1 MTRTDR
7 LAPDLERPAAPRT
20 GEFGSILFVG
30 GPAADAPASEPAFF
44 GDLNL
49 DQVVDAIVAGRH
61 EYALEPFFYTGLRTV
76 EEVAYRHA
84 VFRELEQDDVRAPVR
99 SFGLEMQKVR
109 QRLTLSEK
117 HRYATEKRRWFL
129 DAVATYCGAVTALAG
144 AVDDRDLSS
153 AGLLAW
159 RSYLDR
165 YVASEG
171 FASLAAEAQ
180 GVLDGLSRVRYT
192 VRTRGARV
200 TVGRYGGEPDY
211 NIEIEERFA
220 RFRQGDVESHLVNVP
235 DSGTMDHIEAQIAAI
250 VARLFPN
257 EFRALDVFC
266 ARHAN
271 FVAAPVA
278 RFDREVQFYLAY
290 LEHTEQLSAA
300 GLPFAYPAVSAS
312 SKAISADDAFDIA
325 LATRA
330 EEPDRVVGNSFSL
343 RGAERVLVV
352 TGPNQ
357 GGKTTF
363 ARTFG
368 QLHHLASLGVPV
380 PARRAQLFLCD
391 RVLTHFEREE
401 DIATLRGKL
410 DDELVRMRDIL
421 ALATADSVVI
431 LNEVF
436 ASTTLEDATEL
447 GVEILRRIVDIGALA
462 VCVTFVDELA
472 SLGAAMVSMVAAVAP
487 EDPSVRTYKV
497 VRQPADGRAYAW
509 AIAAKYGLSYELLR
523 QRISG

>member
-1 MTRTDR
+1 MTRSDR
-7 LAPDLERPAAPRT
+7 LAPDLERPAAPET
-20 GEFGSILFVG
+20 GEFGSILFAG
-30 GPAADAPASEPAFF
+30 GPAADAAASEPAFF
-44 GDLNL
+44 ADLNL
-49 DQVVDAIVAGRH
+49 DQVVDAIVAGRR
-61 EYALEPFFYTGLRTV
+61 EYALEPFFYTGLGTV
-76 EEVAYRHA
+76 EEIAYRHA
-84 VFRELEQDDVRAPVR
+84 VFLDLERQDVRAPVR
-99 SFGLEMQKVR
+99 AFGLEMQKVR
-109 QRLTLSEK
+109 QRLTLAEK

-129 DAVATYCGAVTALAG
+129 DAVATYCGGVTALAG
-144 AVDDRDLSS
+144 ALRGRDLAS
-153 AGLLAW
+153 AGLQAW

-165 YVASEG
+165 YVASEH
-171 FASLAAEAQ
+171 FASLTAGAHR
-180 GVLDGLSRVRYT
+180 VLDGLGRVRYT
-192 VRTRGARV
+192 VRIRGARV
-200 TVGRYGGEPDY
+200 TVGRYRGEPDY
-211 NIEIEERFA
+211 NVEIEDRFA
-220 RFRQGDVESHLVNVP
+220 RFRQGAVESHLVNVP
-235 DSGTMDHIEAQIAAI
+235 DSGTMDHVEARIAAI
-250 VARLFPN
+250 VARLFPE

-266 ARHAN
+266 ARHVD
-271 FVAAPVA
+271 FIDAPVA

-300 GLPFAYPAVSAS
+300 GLPFCYPAVSAS
-312 SKAISADDAFDIA
+312 SKAVSADDAFDIA

-330 EEPDRVVGNSFSL
+330 GEPSSVVGNSFAL
-343 RGAERVLVV
+343 RGVERVLVV

-363 ARTFG
+363 ARMVG

-380 PARRAQLFLCD
+380 PARRAELFLCD
-391 RVLTHFEREE
+391 GVLTHFEREE

-421 ALATADSVVI
+421 AVATADSVVI

-436 ASTTLEDATEL
+436 ASTTLEDAAQL
-447 GVEILRRIVDIGALA
+447 GAEILRRIVEIGALA

-472 SLGAAMVSMVAAVAP
+472 SLGAETVSMVAAVAP